1 MSFRYME
8 WADIMFWTVSDEM
21 VLVAVVY
28 KNERSYSRI
37 KEWE

>member
-1 MSFRYME
+1 MSSRYME

-28 KNERSYSRI
+28 KDEGYSFSH
-37 KEWE
+37 